1 MGLAFILLFVFVV
14 WTSWS
19 FESKN
24 AVFERYFRLME
35 VAFFF
40 MPISAIIMTFVLGA
54 QAVSSTTS
62 AGEQAGAAIGTAI
75 GGTFVIVIACIVGLT
90 MGIIMHLVSGSY
102 AKKTDAEHIKQ
113 PETFATKHGVILSIF
128 TLIVLA
134 LVFGSISN
142 APSPQQPTQE
152 KKGSNSS
159 LQQGDAKQAVPAN
172 AEQAKIELQ
181 KVTLEITDK
190 GFHQADYMSGSYQD
204 QITMSLKF
212 TNNTDKEIR
221 GVEGALTF
229 YDIFDNEISA
239 KSISYDKEIPA
250 KESKVWESGIDY
262 NQFMDEDV
270 KLKNTELKNL
280 KYKWN
285 VSTIVYVDGNK
296 DTF

>member
-75 GGTFVIVIACIVGLT
+75 GGTFVVVIACVVGLT
-90 MGIIMHLVSGSY
+90 MGIIMHLVCGSY
-102 AKKTDAEHIKQ
+102 AKKVDTEHAKQ
-113 PETFATKHGVILSIF
+113 PETLAAKHGVILSIF
-128 TLIVLA
+128 ALIVLA
-134 LVFGSISN
+134 LVLGSTSN
-142 APSPQQPTQE
+142 TQNTQQPTQE
-152 KKGSNSS
+152 KKQLESS
-159 LQQGDAKQAVPAN
+159 LQQGGANQMVPAN
-172 AEQAKIELQ
+172 TEQAKIELQ

-221 GVEGALTF
+221 GVEGTLTF
-229 YDIFDNEISA
+229 YDIFDNEIST

-250 KESKVWESGIDY
+250 KESKIWESGIDY